1 MQKLSVIITPEQNG
15 RDVKTILIRNMGISS
30 SLVSKVKLRE
40 RGILLNGVRVFTNA
54 VVSKG
59 DLLEFDI
66 SDEPSPDIIPKI
78 EYPLDIVFE
87 DDNLIVINKPAPMV
101 VYASFKADGPCTLAN
116 ALAWHWNNENYYLHA
131 VNRLDRGTTGLMVV
145 AKNSYVHEALRR
157 DLHTDSFR
165 REYRGITVGTPCLP
179 SGKIDLPI
187 SREEGSKIKRKT
199 DTNGAPAHTEYE
211 TLRSENGFSL
221 VRLCLKTGRT
231 HQLRLHLSS
240 IGTPLAGDFL
250 YGVED
255 KALISRPALH
265 SYEMWLTH
273 PVTGEPLHFISP
285 IPEDMQKL
293 IK

>member
-1 MQKLSVIITPEQNG
+1 MQKLSVIIKPELCG
-15 RDVKTILIRNMGISS
+15 KDVKTVLIRHMGISS

-40 RGILLNGVRVFTNA
+40 KGIMLNGQRVFTNA
-54 VVSKG
+54 IVNTG

-66 SDEPSPDIIPKI
+66 SDESSPDIIPKI

-101 VYASFKADGPCTLAN
+101 VYASFKVEGPCTVAN
-116 ALAWHWNNENYYLHA
+116 ALAFHWNDENYYLHA

-145 AKNSYVHEALRR
+145 AKNSYVHEALCK

-165 REYRGITVGTPCLP
+165 REYRGITVGAPNPLC
-179 SGKIDLPI
+179 GEIDLPI

-199 DTNGAPAHTEYE
+199 DPSGAPAHTEYE
-211 TLRSENGFSL
+211 TLLSKNGFSL
-221 VRLCLKTGRT
+221 VRLKLKTGRT
-231 HQLRLHLSS
+231 HQLRLHMSA

-255 KALISRPALH
+255 KSLISRPALH

-273 PVTGEPLHFISP
+273 PVTQEQLHFIAP
-285 IPEDMQKL
+285 IPEDMQAL